1 MSKLANLQIQGSECN
16 IASGPTLI
24 LGMVSIVQRLLF
36 FILLMHSF
44 IAAAQNWPVI
54 GGGNERSNTSPHPGK
69 LNASV
74 PLWEVNNASP
84 TDLGGNIYS
93 FGDRFITTRFKFSS
107 PGQARVECRSLLT
120 GALIWTTP
128 LFVPDSK
135 VHAIGFNEDA
145 VYVHDYSEN
154 NERFYALNPE
164 TGQVK
169 WSYPS
174 YTFAPLD
181 GPVFDCNRNPIINT
195 SKAEFNQNTS
205 LLRSV
210 DKNTGATRW
219 LMQEV
224 VDTRPN
230 RVKAAHGSKL
240 YMITGTAL
248 TPKKLSA
255 FDLETGQLLYR
266 SGAIPGAA
274 LQNLWPFVGPDGT
287 IYVLRDAG
295 DLNAYEDTGSGFSL
309 KWQFSPVSFDVLSI
323 PAIEADGN
331 VLMMD
336 EGKIKRI
343 SWTNGQL
350 LASSAETSL
359 APSSILLSCADSV
372 VILCNQ
378 SGLYLGFSHDLQNI
392 LWTIDAGSS
401 NYYAHPNL
409 SAQGIMVTAGAGT
422 SITAYGHNQQH
433 KPVASFSASRYLI
446 QAGDS
451 IVISN
456 QSSYQP
462 TSLQW
467 TFEGGS
473 PASSSQQNPVVSYN
487 EAGNFRVKLI
497 AQNSLGSDTLLRDC
511 YITVTEATSADAA
524 SSALPEFSFYPN
536 PAGEILFIDG
546 KSSIPGQKIRLLN
559 AQGKVVLEEASGQFP
574 HRIRLAGL
582 PAGIYQVFYGNKVL
596 PEGKIMKLNRP

>member
-1 MSKLANLQIQGSECN
+1 
-16 IASGPTLI
+16 
-24 LGMVSIVQRLLF
+24 MVSIVQRLF
-36 FILLMHSF
+36 FLIIMMQSC
-44 IAAAQNWPVI
+44 IVTAQNWPVI

-69 LNASV
+69 LNVSA
-74 PLWEVNNASP
+74 PLWAVNNASP

-93 FGDRFITTRFKFSS
+93 FGDRFIITRFKFSS

-120 GALIWTTP
+120 GALIWISP

-135 VHAIGFNEDA
+135 VHAMGFNEDA

-164 TGQVK
+164 TAQVK

-174 YTFAPLD
+174 YTFGPLD
-181 GPVFDCNRNPIINT
+181 GPIFDCNRNPIINT
-195 SKAEFNQNTS
+195 SRSEFNQNTS

-219 LMQEV
+219 LKQEV

-230 RVKAAHGSKL
+230 RVKAAYGSKL

-255 FDLETGQLLYR
+255 FDMETGQLLYR
-266 SGAIPGAA
+266 SGGIPGAA
-274 LQNLWPFVGPDGT
+274 LQNLWPFVGADGT
-287 IYVLRDAG
+287 IYVIRDAG
-295 DLNAYEDTGSGFSL
+295 DLNAFEDTGTGLSL
-309 KWQFSPVSFDVLSI
+309 KWQFSPANFNLLSI

-331 VLMMD
+331 VLLLD
-336 EGKIKRI
+336 DGKIKRI
-343 SWTNGQL
+343 SRTNGQL
-350 LASSAETSL
+350 LASSAEASL

-378 SGLYLGFSHDLQNI
+378 SGLYMGFSHDLQNI
-392 LWTIDAGSS
+392 LWTIDVGSS

-422 SITAYGHNQQH
+422 SIKAYGQNQQH
-433 KPVASFSASRYLI
+433 KPIASFSANRYLI
-446 QAGDS
+446 PAGDS
-451 IVISN
+451 IVFSN
-456 QSSYQP
+456 QSSYLP

-467 TFEGGS
+467 TFEGGTPS
-473 PASSSQQNPVVSYN
+473 NSTLQNPVVSYS

-497 AQNSLGSDTLLRDC
+497 AQNSLGSDTLLKDC
-511 YITVTEATSADAA
+511 YITVTEVNSADAA
-524 SSALPEFSFYPN
+524 VSALPEFSFYPN
-536 PAGEILFIDG
+536 PAGEFLFING
-546 KSSIPGQKIRLLN
+546 KNNIPGQKIRLLN
-559 AQGKVVLEEASGQFP
+559 VQGKVVLEEVPRQFP
-574 HRIRLAGL
+574 FCLSMSGL
-582 PAGIYQVFYGNKVL
+582 PAGIYQVFCGNYPIPV
-596 PEGKIMKLNRP
+596 GKIMKLN

>member
-1 MSKLANLQIQGSECN
+1 
-16 IASGPTLI
+16 
-24 LGMVSIVQRLLF
+24 MVSIVQRLVY
-36 FILLMHSF
+36 FIVLMQSC

-54 GGGNERSNTSPHPGK
+54 GGGNERSNSSPHPGK
-69 LNASV
+69 LNASA

-195 SKAEFNQNTS
+195 SRAEFNQNTS

-266 SGAIPGAA
+266 SGGIPGAA

-287 IYVLRDAG
+287 IYVIRDAG

-343 SWTNGQL
+343 SRTNGQL

-372 VILCNQ
+372 VILCDQ

-422 SITAYGHNQQH
+422 SITAYGHNQQL
-433 KPVASFSASRYLI
+433 KPIASFSANRYLI

-451 IVISN
+451 IIFSS

-467 TFEGGS
+467 TFEGGFPS
-473 PASSSQQNPVVSYN
+473 TSVEQNPLVSYSQP
-487 EAGNFRVKLI
+487 GTYQVRLI
-497 AQNSLGSDTLLRDC
+497 AQNALGADTLVKSC
-511 YITVTEATSADAA
+511 YITVNEATKVNAEISR
-524 SSALPEFSFYPN
+524 EEEIVCYPN
-536 PAGEILFIDG
+536 PACHSVLVDV
-546 KSSIPGQKIRLLN
+546 KNKMAGQKLRLLN
-559 AQGKVVLEEASGQFP
+559 AQGRIVFEANPEQFPFCIGLDGLASG
-574 HRIRLAGL
+574 L
-582 PAGIYQVFYGNKVL
+582 YQICYGNIVHPK
-596 PEGKIMKLNRP
+596 GKILITH

>member
-1 MSKLANLQIQGSECN
+1 MAVSR
-16 IASGPTLI
+16 TLI
-24 LGMVSIVQRLLF
+24 LGMVSIFQGLF
-36 FILLMHSF
+36 FIIILMHSC
-44 IAAAQNWPVI
+44 ITSAQNWPVI
-54 GGGNERSNTSPHPGK
+54 GGGNERSNASPHPGK
-69 LNASV
+69 LDVSA
-74 PLWEVNNASP
+74 PLWVVNNASP

-93 FGDRFITTRFKFSS
+93 YGDRFITTRFKFSS

-135 VHAIGFNEDA
+135 VHAMAFNEDA
-145 VYVHDYSEN
+145 VYVHDYSVN
-154 NERFYALNPE
+154 NERFYALDPE

-181 GPVFDCNRNPIINT
+181 GPIFDCNRNPIINT
-195 SKAEFNQNTS
+195 SRAEFNQNTS

-266 SGAIPGAA
+266 SGGISGAA

-287 IYVLRDAG
+287 VYVIRDAG
-295 DLNAYEDTGSGFSL
+295 DLNAFEDTGSGLSL
-309 KWQFSPVSFDVLSI
+309 KWQFSPANFDVLSI
-323 PAIEADGN
+323 PAVEADGN
-331 VLMMD
+331 VLLLD

-343 SWTNGQL
+343 SRINGQL
-350 LASSAETSL
+350 LASSAESSL
-359 APSSILLSCADSV
+359 APSSTLFSCADSV

-378 SGLYLGFSHDLQNI
+378 SGLYQGFSHDLQNI
-392 LWTIDAGSS
+392 LWTINVGSS

-422 SITAYGHNQQH
+422 KITAFGNSQQNP
-433 KPVASFSASRYLI
+433 PVASFSASQYLI
-446 QAGDS
+446 AAGDS
-451 IVISN
+451 IIFSN
-456 QSSYQP
+456 QSSYGP
-462 TSLQW
+462 SVLQW
-467 TFEGGS
+467 TFEGGF
-473 PASSSQQNPVVSYN
+473 PQSSILQNPVVSYSV
-487 EAGNFRVKLI
+487 AGSFRVKLI
-497 AQNSLGSDTLLRDC
+497 AQNSLGSDTLLNDC
-511 YITVTEATSADAA
+511 YITVTEATAVVDNRPN
-524 SSALPEFSFYPN
+524 LQEFVLFPN
-536 PAGEILFIDG
+536 PAEDFFFIDG
-546 KSSIPGQKIRLLN
+546 QNNLDLKKIRLLN
-559 AQGKVVLEEASGQFP
+559 AQGKVVLDELSGQYPFK
-574 HRIRLAGL
+574 ISLSGL
-582 PAGIYQVFYGNKVL
+582 PAGIYQVLCGDKPTL
-596 PEGKIMKLNRP
+596 AGKIQKL

>member
-1 MSKLANLQIQGSECN
+1 
-16 IASGPTLI
+16 
-24 LGMVSIVQRLLF
+24 MVSIVQRLF
-36 FILLMHSF
+36 FFTMLMQSCM
-44 IAAAQNWPVI
+44 AAAQNWPVI

-69 LNASV
+69 LNVSA

-135 VHAIGFNEDA
+135 VHAMAFNEDA

-174 YTFAPLD
+174 YTFGPLD
-181 GPVFDCNRNPIINT
+181 GSIFDCNRNPIINT
-195 SKAEFNQNTS
+195 SRAEFNQNTS

-219 LMQEV
+219 LKQEV

-248 TPKKLSA
+248 SPKKLSA

-266 SGAIPGAA
+266 SGGIAGSA
-274 LQNLWPFVGPDGT
+274 LQTMWPFVGPDGT
-287 IYVLRDAG
+287 IFVIRDAG
-295 DLNAYEDTGSGFSL
+295 DLNAFEDTGSGLSL
-309 KWQFSPVSFDVLSI
+309 KWQFSPVNRDLLSI
-323 PAIEADGN
+323 PAVEADGN
-331 VLMMD
+331 VLLLD

-343 SWTNGQL
+343 SRINGQVL
-350 LASSAETSL
+350 VSSAETSL
-359 APSSILLSCADSV
+359 APSSNLFSSADSV

-401 NYYAHPNL
+401 NYYALPNL
-409 SAQGIMVTAGAGT
+409 GAQGIMVTAGAGT
-422 SITAYGHNQQH
+422 SIIAYGQNQQNR
-433 KPVASFSASRYLI
+433 PIASFSANRYLI
-446 QAGDS
+446 PAGDS
-451 IVISN
+451 IVFSN

-462 TSLQW
+462 ASIQW
-467 TFEGGS
+467 TFEGGF
-473 PASSSQQNPVVSYN
+473 PASSNQQNPVVSYS

-497 AQNSLGSDTLLRDC
+497 ATNSLGSDTLLRDC

-524 SSALPEFSFYPN
+524 ASAMPEFSFYPN
-536 PAGEILFIDG
+536 PADDFIFIGG
-546 KSSIPGQKIRLLN
+546 KSSIPGQKIRILN
-559 AQGKVVLEEASGQFP
+559 ALGKVVLEEVSQQSP
-574 HRIRLAGL
+574 HRLRLDGL
-582 PAGIYQVFYGNKVL
+582 PVGIYQVFYGESVL
-596 PEGKIMKLNRP
+596 SAGKIMKLNRP

>member
-1 MSKLANLQIQGSECN
+1 
-16 IASGPTLI
+16 
-24 LGMVSIVQRLLF
+24 MVSIAQKLFF
-36 FILLMHSF
+36 FILLMQCCM
-44 IAAAQNWPVI
+44 AAAQNWPVI
-54 GGGNERSNTSPHPGK
+54 AGGNERSNTSPHPGK

-74 PLWEVNNASP
+74 PLWQVNNASP
-84 TDLGGNIYS
+84 TDLGGNFYS

-135 VHAIGFNEDA
+135 VHAMAFNEDA

-174 YTFAPLD
+174 YTFGPLD
-181 GPVFDCNRNPIINT
+181 GPIFDCNRNPIINT
-195 SKAEFNQNTS
+195 SRAEFNQNTS

-219 LMQEV
+219 LKQEV

-266 SGAIPGAA
+266 SGGIAGAA
-274 LQNLWPFVGPDGT
+274 LQNMWPFVGPDGT
-287 IYVLRDAG
+287 IYVIRDAG
-295 DLNAYEDTGSGFSL
+295 DLNAFEDTGSGLSL
-309 KWQFSPVSFDVLSI
+309 KWQFSPVNRDLLSI
-323 PAIEADGN
+323 PAVEADGN
-331 VLMMD
+331 VLLLD
-336 EGKIKRI
+336 DGKIKRI
-343 SWTNGQL
+343 SRINGEV

-359 APSSILLSCADSV
+359 APSSNLFSCTDSV

-392 LWTIDAGSS
+392 LWTINTGSS
-401 NYYAHPNL
+401 NYYALPNL
-409 SAQGIMVTAGAGT
+409 GAQGIMVTAGAGT
-422 SITAYGHNQQH
+422 SIKAFSNNQQN
-433 KPVASFSASRYLI
+433 KPLASFSANRYLI
-446 QAGDS
+446 PAGDS
-451 IVISN
+451 IVFSN

-462 TSLQW
+462 ASIQW
-467 TFEGGS
+467 TFEGGF
-473 PASSSQQNPVVSYN
+473 PASSNQQNPVVSYS

-497 AQNSLGSDTLLRDC
+497 ATNSLGSDTLLRDC
-511 YITVTEATSADAA
+511 YITVTEVNSADASVLA
-524 SSALPEFSFYPN
+524 FPEFSFFPN
-536 PAGEILFIDG
+536 PAENFVFVDG
-546 KSSIPGQKIRLLN
+546 KNNIRGQKIRIMN
-559 AQGKVVLEEASGQFP
+559 AQGKVVLEEVAQDFP
-574 HRIRLAGL
+574 FRIHLADL
-582 PAGIYQVFYGNKVL
+582 PVGMYQVFYGESVL
-596 PEGKIMKLNRP
+596 SAGKIMKLNRP

>member
-1 MSKLANLQIQGSECN
+1 MAVSR
-16 IASGPTLI
+16 TLI
-24 LGMVSIVQRLLF
+24 LGMVSIFQGLF
-36 FILLMHSF
+36 FIIILMHSC
-44 IAAAQNWPVI
+44 ITSAQNWPVI
-54 GGGNERSNTSPHPGK
+54 GGGNERSNASPHPGK
-69 LNASV
+69 LDVSA
-74 PLWEVNNASP
+74 PLWVVNNASP

-93 FGDRFITTRFKFSS
+93 YGDRFITTRFKFSS

-135 VHAIGFNEDA
+135 VHAMAFNEDA
-145 VYVHDYSEN
+145 VYVHDYSVN
-154 NERFYALNPE
+154 NERFYALDPE

-181 GPVFDCNRNPIINT
+181 GPIFDCNRNPIINT
-195 SKAEFNQNTS
+195 SRAEFNQNTS

-266 SGAIPGAA
+266 SGGISGAA

-287 IYVLRDAG
+287 VYAIRDAG
-295 DLNAYEDTGSGFSL
+295 DLNAFEDTGSGLSL
-309 KWQFSPVSFDVLSI
+309 KWQFSPANLDVLSI
-323 PAIEADGN
+323 PAVEADGN
-331 VLMMD
+331 VLLLD

-343 SWTNGQL
+343 SRINGQL
-350 LASSAETSL
+350 LASSAESSL
-359 APSSILLSCADSV
+359 APSSTLFSCADSV

-378 SGLYLGFSHDLQNI
+378 SGLYQGFSHDLQNI
-392 LWTIDAGSS
+392 LWTINVGSS

-422 SITAYGHNQQH
+422 KITAFGNSQQNP
-433 KPVASFSASRYLI
+433 PVASFSASRYLI

-451 IVISN
+451 IIFSN

-467 TFEGGS
+467 TFEGGFPQTS
-473 PASSSQQNPVVSYN
+473 ILQNPVVSYN
-487 EAGNFRVKLI
+487 GAGSFRVKLI
-497 AQNSLGSDTLLRDC
+497 AQNSLGSDTLLNDC
-511 YITVTEATSADAA
+511 YITVTEATAVVDDRPN
-524 SSALPEFSFYPN
+524 LQEFVLFPN
-536 PAGEILFIDG
+536 PAEDFFFIDG
-546 KSSIPGQKIRLLN
+546 QNNQDLKTIRLLN
-559 AQGKVVLEEASGQFP
+559 AQGKVVLDGLSGQYPFK
-574 HRIRLAGL
+574 ISLSAL
-582 PAGIYQVFYGNKVL
+582 PAGIYQVLCGDKPIL
-596 PEGKIMKLNRP
+596 AGKILKL

>member
-1 MSKLANLQIQGSECN
+1 MRECKM
-16 IASGPTLI
+16 AVSRTLI
-24 LGMVSIVQRLLF
+24 LGMVSIFQGLF
-36 FILLMHSF
+36 FFIILMHSC
-44 IAAAQNWPVI
+44 ITSAQNWPVI
-54 GGGNERSNTSPHPGK
+54 GGGNERSNASPHPGK
-69 LNASV
+69 LDVSA
-74 PLWEVNNASP
+74 PLWVVNNASP

-93 FGDRFITTRFKFSS
+93 YGDRFITTRFKFSS

-135 VHAIGFNEDA
+135 VHAMAFNEDA
-145 VYVHDYSEN
+145 VYVHDYSVN
-154 NERFYALNPE
+154 NERFYALDPE

-181 GPVFDCNRNPIINT
+181 GPIFDCNRNPIINT
-195 SKAEFNQNTS
+195 SRAEFNQNTS

-266 SGAIPGAA
+266 SGGISGAA

-287 IYVLRDAG
+287 IYVIRDAG
-295 DLNAYEDTGSGFSL
+295 DLNAFEDTGSGLSL
-309 KWQFSPVSFDVLSI
+309 KWQFSPANFDVLSI
-323 PAIEADGN
+323 PAVEADGN
-331 VLMMD
+331 VLLLD
-336 EGKIKRI
+336 EGRIKRI
-343 SWTNGQL
+343 SRINGQL
-350 LASSAETSL
+350 LASSAESSL
-359 APSSILLSCADSV
+359 ASSSTLFSCADSV

-378 SGLYLGFSHDLQNI
+378 SGLYQGYSHDLQNI
-392 LWTIDAGSS
+392 LWTINVGSS

-409 SAQGIMVTAGAGT
+409 SSQGIMVTAGAGT
-422 SITAYGHNQQH
+422 KISGYGNSQQN
-433 KPVASFSASRYLI
+433 KPLASFSASRYLI

-451 IVISN
+451 IIFSN

-473 PASSSQQNPVVSYN
+473 PSSSNQQNPVVSYV
-487 EAGNFRVKLI
+487 EAGSFKVKLI
-497 AQNSLGSDTLLRDC
+497 AQNSLGSDTLLNNC
-511 YITVTEATSADAA
+511 YITVTEATAVVDDRPN
-524 SSALPEFSFYPN
+524 LQEFVLFPN
-536 PAGEILFIDG
+536 PAEDFFFIDG
-546 KSSIPGQKIRLLN
+546 QNNQDFKTIRLLN
-559 AQGKVVLEEASGQFP
+559 AQGKVVLDGLFGLYPFKIS
-574 HRIRLAGL
+574 LSGL
-582 PAGIYQVFYGNKVL
+582 PAGIYQVLCGDKPIL
-596 PEGKIMKLNRP
+596 AGKILKL